1 MLKSLKKQK
10 GYSSGALGILRDVSL
25 PQRLNITLAV
35 SNVMLLAHV
44 K

>member
-25 PQRLNITLAV
+25 PQRVNTLAV
-35 SNVMLLAHV
+35 SNAMLLAHV